1 MAFPPFRPPGQ
12 DKPSPAR
19 AGRKRSE
26 SAAPALS
33 VDELRR
39 QARVR
44 LLGALVLVA
53 AAIIGLP
60 MLFSSQPRPVAVQ
73 APVVIPDRDQVA
85 PLPPPPSSA
94 ASARSSQI
102 DTADSLNEREELIAA
117 TGAAP
122 EPPAASARPQP
133 LTPYQPQPPQPRP
146 AADKPAEKPDEKPA
160 AKPAKP
166 EKTVEKPAKPAEK
179 PARPAE
185 KPADRKPVKPADKP
199 VEKPAEKPADKAA
212 DKPRAAARE
221 SSGDAQR
228 ALALL
233 HGQGGK
239 PSRAAEASDG
249 DRARALLEG
258 RSAKPADKA
267 ADKAADKPASKPAA
281 GSSRFF
287 IQIGA
292 FADAA
297 GAASARQKAE
307 RAGVHTYTQAVS
319 TAAGQ
324 RTRVRAGPFS
334 SREEADKAAA
344 ALKRAGLPSAV
355 QAQ

>member
-26 SAAPALS
+26 PAAPALS

-122 EPPAASARPQP
+122 EPSAASARPQP

-146 AADKPAEKPDEKPA
+146 AADKPAEKPAEKPA

-267 ADKAADKPASKPAA
+267 ADKAADKPA
-281 GSSRFF
+281 
-287 IQIGA
+287 
-292 FADAA
+292 DAA

>member
-26 SAAPALS
+26 PAAPALS

-122 EPPAASARPQP
+122 EPPAASVRPQP
-133 LTPYQPQPPQPRP
+133 LTPYQPQPPQSRP
-146 AADKPAEKPDEKPA
+146 AADKPAEKPAEKPA

-212 DKPRAAARE
+212 DK
-221 SSGDAQR
+221 
-228 ALALL
+228 
-233 HGQGGK
+233 
-239 PSRAAEASDG
+239 
-249 DRARALLEG
+249 
-258 RSAKPADKA
+258 
-267 ADKAADKPASKPAA
+267 AADKPASKPAA
-281 GSSRFF
+281 GGSRFF

>member
-26 SAAPALS
+26 PAAPALS

-85 PLPPPPSSA
+85 PLPPPSSA

-133 LTPYQPQPPQPRP
+133 PQPRP
-146 AADKPAEKPDEKPA
+146 AADKPAEKPAEKPA

-267 ADKAADKPASKPAA
+267 ADKPAGKPAA
-281 GSSRFF
+281 AGGSRFF

-319 TAAGQ
+319 TASGQ

>member
-26 SAAPALS
+26 PAAPALS

-85 PLPPPPSSA
+85 PLPPPSSA

-122 EPPAASARPQP
+122 EPPAVSARPQP

-146 AADKPAEKPDEKPA
+146 AADKPAEKTAEKPA
-160 AKPAKP
+160 AKPAKS
-166 EKTVEKPAKPAEK
+166 EKTVEKPAK
-179 PARPAE
+179 PAE

-281 GSSRFF
+281 GGSRFF

>member
-26 SAAPALS
+26 PAAPALS

-85 PLPPPPSSA
+85 PLPPPSSA

-122 EPPAASARPQP
+122 EPP
-133 LTPYQPQPPQPRP
+133 
-146 AADKPAEKPDEKPA
+146 
-160 AKPAKP
+160 
-166 EKTVEKPAKPAEK
+166 
-179 PARPAE
+179 
-185 KPADRKPVKPADKP
+185 DRKSV
-199 VEKPAEKPADKAA
+199 V
-212 DKPRAAARE
+212 
-221 SSGDAQR
+221 
-228 ALALL
+228 
-233 HGQGGK
+233 
-239 PSRAAEASDG
+239 
-249 DRARALLEG
+249 
-258 RSAKPADKA
+258 
-267 ADKAADKPASKPAA
+267 
-281 GSSRFF
+281 
-287 IQIGA
+287 
-292 FADAA
+292 
-297 GAASARQKAE
+297 
-307 RAGVHTYTQAVS
+307 
-319 TAAGQ
+319 
-324 RTRVRAGPFS
+324 
-334 SREEADKAAA
+334 
-344 ALKRAGLPSAV
+344 
-355 QAQ
+355 

>member
-26 SAAPALS
+26 PAAPALS

-85 PLPPPPSSA
+85 PLPPPSSA

-122 EPPAASARPQP
+122 EPPAVSARPQP

-146 AADKPAEKPDEKPA
+146 AADKPAEKPAEKPA

-166 EKTVEKPAKPAEK
+166 EKTVEKPAK
-179 PARPAE
+179 PAE

-267 ADKAADKPASKPAA
+267 ADKPAGKPAA
-281 GSSRFF
+281 GGSRFF